1 MGRSLVTGLIALLFL
16 YSAASGAVLRVEK
29 DGSGDYTAIQPA
41 VDNASP
47 GDTILVGPGR
57 YTEHQ
62 SFAPSGQV
70 FFDTYVAVTVDSLT
84 IKGTNRDAV
93 IIGPA
98 VPNIVG
104 FDPTGIMTSVYLSKM
119 TVSTLT
125 VENVYG
131 GIYPF
136 VGTLIDNCV
145 FHGCGLGIS
154 SACNSGLIVRNSRFV
169 ECIDSGIAVFDETP
183 ATIIEDCEF
192 GQCSCGVAVIGAQYA
207 LIRDCVFQ
215 GGAAGVQY
223 ESGATGTI
231 ERCRFVD
238 QISSG
243 IAVFTGAV
251 VSAWENHAS
260 GCQVSI
266 DVSGFGAR
274 VTGERNILRGGS
286 YATVWVNTGRVE
298 LHNNHILYDGGHLV
312 RAGAFVNPPDVT
324 LDLQNNYWGI
334 ADRDSIAGL
343 IYDGNDDP
351 NVHAFVDFEPYSI
364 TPLPAEQKSLG
375 SVKNLYR

>member
-1 MGRSLVTGLIALLFL
+1 MARSLATGVIALLFL
-16 YSAASGAVLRVEK
+16 YSAATGAVLRVEK

-104 FDPTGIMTSVYLSKM
+104 FDPTGIMTSVYLSKV

-136 VGTLIDNCV
+136 VGTLIENCL
-145 FHGCGLGIS
+145 FRGCGLGIS
-154 SACNSGLIVRNSRFV
+154 SACNSGLIVRNCWFV
-169 ECIDSGIAVFDETP
+169 ECIHAGIAVFDETP
-183 ATIIEDCEF
+183 ATIIEDCEYD
-192 GQCSCGVAVIGAQYA
+192 QCAYGVAVIGAQYVI
-207 LIRDCVFQ
+207 IRDCVLQ
-215 GGAAGVQY
+215 GGSAGIQY
-223 ESGATGTI
+223 ERAATGSI
-231 ERCRFVD
+231 EHCRFTG
-238 QISSG
+238 QIVSG
-243 IAVFTGAV
+243 IVVITGSVVAVWDNYV
-251 VSAWENHAS
+251 S
-260 GCQVSI
+260 GCQASI
-266 DVSGFGAR
+266 HVSGFGAR

-286 YATVWVNTGRVE
+286 YATVLVETGMVE
-298 LHNNHILYDGGHLV
+298 LHNNHIFYDGRYLV
-312 RAGAFVNPPDVT
+312 QAEAFVNPPDVT

-334 ADRDSIAGL
+334 ADSDSIAGL

-364 TPLPAEQKSLG
+364 TPLPAQHRSLG